1 MDMKGIALG
10 LAIAGVATV
19 GFTGV
24 ASAYEAP
31 AEVAAVTILCWD
43 AGYHHADCH
52 DAVRVAVDAGEI
64 DRVNAGLEAA
74 GIDHRVGYDH
84 EIIHLD

>member
-1 MDMKGIALG
+1 MKGIALG
-10 LAIAGVATV
+10 LALAGVATV

-43 AGYHHADCH
+43 AGYHHHDCH
-52 DAVRVAVDAGEI
+52 DAVRVAVDAGHI
-64 DRVNAGLEAA
+64 DAVNAHLESI
-74 GIDHRVGYDH
+74 GTPHRVGYDH